1 MDAGTDA
8 PDAPEAHDTPDAP
21 LEPLGDTDFQRVLVV
36 VAHPDDIEYG
46 TSAAVASWTAR
57 GIEVGY
63 LLLTSGEAGMRRP
76 PEEAGPLRAEE
87 QRLACEAVGVKHL
100 TILDFPDGTLMY
112 GLELRK
118 AIAREI
124 RAFRPDAVVCGSG
137 ALFVGWGIDHA
148 DHRAA
153 GLATIDAAR
162 DADNRWV
169 FPELL
174 RDENLA
180 PWGATWLL
188 LFGTRPTHFVDITS
202 EAADRAVA
210 SLAAHEAYL
219 ADLPWHPAP
228 RDFVPELLR
237 AQGGL
242 AGVPLAVTFAVH
254 RLRME

>member
-1 MDAGTDA
+1 MNA
-8 PDAPEAHDTPDAP
+8 PGGSTP
-21 LEPLGDTDFQRVLVV
+21 LEPLDDSAFRRVLVV
-36 VAHPDDIEYG
+36 VAHPDDPEYG
-46 TSAAVASWTAR
+46 TSAAAAEWTSR

-63 LLLTSGEAGMRRP
+63 LLLTSGEAGMQRP

-87 QRLACEAVGVKHL
+87 QRRACEAVGVRHL
-100 TILDFPDGTLMY
+100 TILDFPDGMLEY
-112 GLELRK
+112 GLELRR

-124 RAFRPDAVVCGSG
+124 RRFRPDVVISGSG
-137 ALFVGWGIDHA
+137 ELLVPWGIDHA

-153 GLATIDAAR
+153 GLAAVDAVR

-174 RDENLA
+174 RDEDLG

-188 LFGTRPTHFVDITS
+188 LTGSRPTGYVEIGDDA
-202 EAADRAVA
+202 ERRAIA

-228 RDFVPELLR
+228 EVAIPDMLR
-237 AQGGL
+237 GQGEA
-242 AGVPLAVTFAVH
+242 AGVPRAVAFAVH
-254 RLRME
+254 PLRVPE